1 MCFAHVRLL
10 NFEPAVAQWDTV
22 MAESSYAE
30 KTTVQKSGPNCV
42 LRRTETG
49 SEDTFSVCC
58 CSDGR
63 LISGHN
69 SVVKMWSAS
78 GDTLLHTIATA
89 TSGDITC
96 ICQAPFDE
104 HQFAVSVSTTVLLYD
119 NRNLAAPVEQYQ
131 YNEEEINEIS
141 LHQKGYISACDDAGE
156 IKIIDTENHRL
167 FKTLSGPHSNI
178 CATAK
183 FLPKRPWELVSGG
196 MDCKVVR
203 WDFSRPRP
211 IAEITAHSDS
221 EQLGGMMVNPPMVHN
236 LDTWTTN
243 HCIVCGLGNGEVV
256 VYDVR
261 DKGIELKC
269 SSPLHSAMIARV
281 CCVEKVEGEIKRYYV
296 VSGGND
302 CKIVISEMIQKEPL
316 PSRSKKGR
324 PTPAVL
330 KTIAEIQHCS
340 KVNWLS
346 VNSLGTEVSVAD
358 QTPFVSVYKLFDH
371 S

>member
-1 MCFAHVRLL
+1 
-10 NFEPAVAQWDTV
+10 
-22 MAESSYAE
+22 MAESSTAE
-30 KTTVQKSGPNCV
+30 KTSPLKSGPDCV
-42 LRRTETG
+42 LRRTDTG

-69 SVVKMWSAS
+69 SVVKVWSAS
-78 GDTLLHTIATA
+78 GDSLVHTIATA
-89 TSGDITC
+89 TPGDITC
-96 ICQAPFDE
+96 ICQTPSSE
-104 HQFAVSVSTTVLLYD
+104 HQFGVSVSTTVLLYD
-119 NRNLAAPVEQYQ
+119 DRNLAAPVDQYQ

-141 LHQKGYISACDDAGE
+141 FHQNGYISACDDAGK
-156 IKIIDTENHRL
+156 IRIIDTENHRL

-211 IAEITAHSDS
+211 IAEITTHSDS
-221 EQLGGMMVNPPMVHN
+221 DQSGGMMVNPPMVHS

-243 HCIVCGLGNGEVV
+243 HCIVCGLGNGEIVV
-256 VYDVR
+256 FEVR
-261 DKGIELKC
+261 GKGIELKC

-281 CCVEKVEGEIKRYYV
+281 CCVEKVEGEARRYYI
-296 VSGGND
+296 VSGASD
-302 CKIVISEMIQKEPL
+302 CKIVISEMIEKEPL

-324 PTPAVL
+324 PTLAVL
-330 KTIAEIQHCS
+330 KTVAEVQHGS
-340 KVNWLS
+340 KINWLS
-346 VNSLGTEVSVAD
+346 VNSSGTEVSIAD
-358 QTPFVSVYKLFDH
+358 QTPFISVYNLFDH